1 MHGAAAVRRRRL
13 ERVHHQLLLH
23 PAEERHA
30 RLDALHEEV
39 HAHALAV
46 LALTQPLQLLAERV
60 RVAAAHVL
68 RELSTLYSN
77 RSLQTHA
84 PLGLENRVSCQVGL
98 PAWLLLLTGGRV
110 HAHVQVRVFSS
121 P

>member
-68 RELSTLYSN
+68 RE
-77 RSLQTHA
+77 QW
-84 PLGLENRVSCQVGL
+84 VSG
-98 PAWLLLLTGGRV
+98 
-110 HAHVQVRVFSS
+110 
-121 P
+121 